1 MAARLSRCSAAHS
14 TAAVKF
20 RHAAL
25 GDNTHAVPY
34 RRLGK
39 RLGGGFG
46 VLRSAGRRGHN
57 PYDLEP
63 EPESGTRTVKAIIPA
78 GAPIDIESCGDT
90 WCYMAWAGH
99 VGYVKHQYLV
109 HHVTVEVA
117 SLVHVTHVHKLGLIN
132 F

>member
-1 MAARLSRCSAAHS
+1 MRCSAALS
-14 TAAVKF
+14 TAAVKL

-46 VLRSAGRRGHN
+46 VLRSAGRRGH
-57 PYDLEP
+57 
-63 EPESGTRTVKAIIPA
+63 RTSNLRAGPGKAIIWA
-78 GAPIDIESCGDT
+78 GARIVIESCGDT

-99 VGYVKHQYLV
+99 VGDVKHQYLV
-109 HHVTVEVA
+109 HHATVETA